1 MKIALI
7 RLPATYSNWYK
18 HPILG
23 ISYISAYMETKGYDC
38 KIFDAY
44 FNSWSEDELIHRI
57 KDYNPDITGIT
68 AMTHE
73 VSRAAETATQI
84 KKQLNTS
91 VIIGGCHITAM
102 KGKTLEEFPVFDY
115 GVYGEGEN
123 TVLELLSHLQKKS
136 PDLTGIAG
144 LVYRDGGYIRI
155 NKPRPNLTADDLDNL
170 PYPAYYHYYGNNQKA
185 LAGKSSYYVMFTSR
199 GCPYN
204 CAFCMQVLGRKVR
217 RRSIK
222 SVISEINYAI
232 STYGAHTFDFADE
245 IFLFGD
251 EHSRNLLQ
259 AMIEDGLQKKIRWRA
274 LTRVNFVSPDL
285 IALAKKA
292 GCYHLEMGVESG
304 DDEILKTIG
313 KGITVEQVK
322 KSVSVIQEAGISLMT
337 YYILGHPKETMET
350 LKRTVDLAVKL
361 NTSTI
366 AVGIMVP
373 YPGTKIYDMA
383 LRGEEGYR
391 LLSQNWSDYDKYG
404 GHALEIKNLPYE
416 ELAKW
421 QRRTLMYLFL
431 KNFRFLDAIKYFWKR
446 HNASWF
452 FAKRNILKLI
462 SVEHGRAK

>member
-1 MKIALI
+1 
-7 RLPATYSNWYK
+7 
-18 HPILG
+18 
-23 ISYISAYMETKGYDC
+23 
-38 KIFDAY
+38 
-44 FNSWSEDELIHRI
+44 
-57 KDYNPDITGIT
+57 
-68 AMTHE
+68 
-73 VSRAAETATQI
+73 
-84 KKQLNTS
+84 
-91 VIIGGCHITAM
+91 M